1 MKAVTSIDPSIL
13 SIHCK
18 SDMILLLHFK
28 SNHSNKQLEKDVCSY
43 QS

>member
-1 MKAVTSIDPSIL
+1 MKTVASIDPSMY

-28 SNHSNKQLEKDVCSY
+28 SNHGNKQLEKDVCSY